1 MKAPAALAL
10 VLLTGCT
17 ANEPYQLKSNPTVD
31 SHLDLSFCSL
41 EFDDQGELF
50 RGAKPDEDPLARVRT
65 HIRDKGQAKGAVVF
79 FFVHGWN
86 HNASEPDENVQALK
100 ELLARRA
107 QYECDKAKGSPDL
120 QPIIGVFIGWRGKS
134 TTFLPLFSFWS
145 RGAAAAR
152 VASITMTDVLLEL
165 LGDVRKTSDSSL
177 SVVIGHS
184 FGGVI
189 VEHAL
194 AQAFLG
200 MSVGRRSTSD
210 RRPRLPTLRP
220 PADLVV
226 LVNPASSALSAKQF
240 IEALIRSN
248 IQVSDP
254 GRPLLVS
261 VTSEA
266 DLATKDAFPIGQAPV
281 SWTKK
286 FRSSYPDL
294 PDAPSQLY
302 LFRHTAGH
310 VPFLHSHTVREV
322 SRFEGPPPD
331 GAIPFKVWDKG
342 LHREYSMEPRTDSNV
357 WNKTGY
363 WITSVPKEVIPNHS
377 DIFRES
383 FESFLTAIL
392 ERAQIHRDP
401 GKRSPQMIK
410 EQAQ

>member
-17 ANEPYQLKSNPTVD
+17 ANKPYQLKTPTVVD
-31 SHLDLSFCSL
+31 GKLDLSFCSL
-41 EFDDQGELF
+41 EFDDQGELW
-50 RGAKPDEDPLARVRT
+50 RGAGTDEDPLARVRA
-65 HIRDKGQAKGAVVF
+65 HIREKGTGKGAVVF

-86 HNASEPDENVQALK
+86 HSAADSDENVQALK

-107 QYECDKAKGSPDL
+107 QDECEKANGSPDL
-120 QPIIGVFIGWRGKS
+120 QPIIGVFIGWRGRS

-152 VASITMTDVLLEL
+152 VGSIAMTDVLLEL
-165 LGDVRKTSDSSL
+165 LGDVRETSDASQ

-189 VEHAL
+189 VERAL

-200 MSVGRRSTSD
+200 MSVGRRSTS
-210 RRPRLPTLRP
+210 RRRATSAALRP

-240 IEALIRSN
+240 IEALTRSEIRVRN
-248 IQVSDP
+248 PLQ
-254 GRPLLVS
+254 PLLIS
-261 VTSEA
+261 VTSVA
-266 DLATKDAFPIGQAPV
+266 DLATKDAFPLGQAPV

-286 FRSSYPDL
+286 FRPSYEDL
-294 PDAPSQLY
+294 PPGAPSQLH

-310 VPFLHSHTVREV
+310 VPFLHSHEVREV
-322 SRFEGPPPD
+322 SRVEGPAPE
-331 GAIPFKVWDKG
+331 GSIRFKIWDKG
-342 LHREYSMEPRTDSNV
+342 LRREYSLEPRAGA

-383 FESFLTAIL
+383 FESLLTAIL
-392 ERAQIHRDP
+392 ERAQIY
-401 GKRSPQMIK
+401 RSTARKGPTQVI
-410 EQAQ
+410 EERAQ